1 MNDNSRD
8 ELCSIDKYSPSIIAK
23 RIKDTAYS
31 KNITIKE
38 VLTAAGLSANYIN
51 IMQHD
56 NRQPRLSAI
65 ARIADVLAVSV
76 DSLLDRAAPTTT
88 NAAGTANTAAPTTT
102 NADSAPP
109 SVSIGQAVQ
118 IIADYMHISPD
129 YVRGALHL
137 PPDDKNSTL

>member
-1 MNDNSRD
+1 MNDNNRD
-8 ELCSIDKYSPSIIAK
+8 ELYNIDKYDPSIIAE

-38 VLTAAGLSANYIN
+38 VLTAAGLSINYVQQ
-51 IMQHD
+51 MQHD

-76 DSLLDRAAPTTT
+76 DSLLDRAAGTA
-88 NAAGTANTAAPTTT
+88 NAAGTAATNTDTTD
-102 NADSAPP
+102 NAPP

-118 IIADYMHISPD
+118 TIADYMHISPD

>member
-1 MNDNSRD
+1 MNNNSRD
-8 ELCSIDKYSPSIIAK
+8 ELCNMDKYSPAIIAK

-76 DSLLDRAAPTTT
+76 DTLLDRAAPT
-88 NAAGTANTAAPTTT
+88 NTD
-102 NADSAPP
+102 NEPP
-109 SVSIGQAVQ
+109 RVSVGQAVQ
-118 IIADYMHISPD
+118 TIADYMHTSPD
-129 YVRGALHL
+129 YIRGALHL

>member
-1 MNDNSRD
+1 MNDNSRN
-8 ELCSIDKYSPSIIAK
+8 ELCNMNKYDPSIIAK
-23 RIKDTAYS
+23 RIKDAAYS

-38 VLTAAGLSANYIN
+38 LCSTVGVGENTVQQMSKTRRAPSVVTV
-51 IMQHD
+51 
-56 NRQPRLSAI
+56 

-76 DSLLDRAAPTTT
+76 DFLLDRTT
-88 NAAGTANTAAPTTT
+88 PT
-102 NADSAPP
+102 NADNTGSAPPP

-118 IIADYMHISPD
+118 TIADYMHISPD

>member
-1 MNDNSRD
+1 MTNNNSRD
-8 ELCSIDKYSPSIIAK
+8 ELCNIDKYDPYIIAE

-38 VLTAAGLSANYIN
+38 VLTAAGLSVNYVQQ
-51 IMQHD
+51 MQHD

-76 DSLLDRAAPTTT
+76 DSLLDRATP
-88 NAAGTANTAAPTTT
+88 T
-102 NADSAPP
+102 NADTTDNAPP

-118 IIADYMHISPD
+118 TIADYLNTSPD
-129 YVRGALHL
+129 YVRGALRL
-137 PPDDKNSTL
+137 PPDDKSSTL

>member
-1 MNDNSRD
+1 MNDNNRD
-8 ELCSIDKYSPSIIAK
+8 ELYNIDKYDPSIIAE

-38 VLTAAGLSANYIN
+38 VLTAAGLSINYVQQ
-51 IMQHD
+51 MQHD

-76 DSLLDRAAPTTT
+76 DSLLDRAAPTTD
-88 NAAGTANTAAPTTT
+88 N
-102 NADSAPP
+102 APP

-118 IIADYMHISPD
+118 TIADYLHTSPD

-137 PPDDKNSTL
+137 PPDDKNSAL

>member
-8 ELCSIDKYSPSIIAK
+8 ELCNMDKYSPAIIAK

-76 DSLLDRAAPTTT
+76 DSLLDRAAPT
-88 NAAGTANTAAPTTT
+88 NDNT
-102 NADSAPP
+102 PP
-109 SVSIGQAVQ
+109 RVSVGQAVQ
-118 IIADYMHISPD
+118 AIADYMHTSSD
-129 YVRGALHL
+129 YVRGALRL

>member
-1 MNDNSRD
+1 MNDNNRD
-8 ELCSIDKYSPSIIAK
+8 ELCNMDKYSPAIIAK
-23 RIKDTAYS
+23 KIKDTAYS

-76 DSLLDRAAPTTT
+76 DSLLDRAAPNSTNTAPPCVDL
-88 NAAGTANTAAPTTT
+88 NAAISTVAAAANL
-102 NADSAPP
+102 
-109 SVSIGQAVQ
+109 
-118 IIADYMHISPD
+118 SPD
-129 YVRGALHL
+129 YVRGVLRL
-137 PPDDKNSTL
+137 PPTSSNADNDI

>member
-1 MNDNSRD
+1 MNDNSRN
-8 ELCSIDKYSPSIIAK
+8 ELCNMNKYDPSIIAK
-23 RIKDTAYS
+23 RIKDAAYS

-38 VLTAAGLSANYIN
+38 LCSTVGVGENTVQQMSKTRRAPSVVTV
-51 IMQHD
+51 
-56 NRQPRLSAI
+56 

-76 DSLLDRAAPTTT
+76 DSLLDRAAPATT
-88 NAAGTANTAAPTTT
+88 NATTDT
-102 NADSAPP
+102 TDNAPP

-118 IIADYMHISPD
+118 TIADYMHISPD

>member
-1 MNDNSRD
+1 MNDNNRD
-8 ELCSIDKYSPSIIAK
+8 ELYNIDKYDPAIIAK

-76 DSLLDRAAPTTT
+76 DSLLDRAAPT
-88 NAAGTANTAAPTTT
+88 NDNT
-102 NADSAPP
+102 PP
-109 SVSIGQAVQ
+109 PISVGQAVQ
-118 IIADYMHISPD
+118 TIADYLHTSPD
-129 YVRGALHL
+129 YVRGALRL
-137 PPDDKNSTL
+137 PPNDKNSTL

>member
-1 MNDNSRD
+1 MNDNSHD
-8 ELCSIDKYSPSIIAK
+8 ELCSIDKYSPAIIAK

-76 DSLLDRAAPTTT
+76 DSLLDRAAPTDTT
-88 NAAGTANTAAPTTT
+88 PTTT
-102 NADSAPP
+102 DSALP
-109 SVSIGQAVQ
+109 SIDQAVQ
-118 IIADYMHISPD
+118 TIADYMHTSPD
-129 YVRGALHL
+129 YVRGALRL
-137 PPDDKNSTL
+137 PPNDKSSTL